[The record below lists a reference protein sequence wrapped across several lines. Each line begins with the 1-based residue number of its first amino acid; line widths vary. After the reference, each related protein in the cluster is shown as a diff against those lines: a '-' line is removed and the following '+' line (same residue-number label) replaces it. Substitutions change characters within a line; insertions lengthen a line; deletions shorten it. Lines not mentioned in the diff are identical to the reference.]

1 MNEKALQILEQYD
14 LEVLKSYGG
23 RGGIMLETKD
33 GLKMIKEFAGSRA
46 KLPLEQRVLGVLTE
60 RGVCAVDRVQ
70 VSREGELITI
80 GDYETPYVV
89 KDWPPGR
96 ECDPKNE
103 EELLRSMRLLAR
115 VHRELRDVL
124 HTEGAERRW
133 ILGCLLYTSRCV

>member
-70 VSREGELITI
+70 VSREGEKASPS
-80 GDYETPYVV
+80 GDCIHKTGQ
-89 KDWPPGR
+89 KHNR
-96 ECDPKNE
+96 AQKQ
-103 EELLRSMRLLAR
+103 
-115 VHRELRDVL
+115 
-124 HTEGAERRW
+124 
-133 ILGCLLYTSRCV
+133 